1 MADAATAPRLGKK
14 ERTRREIY
22 RTAMQLFG
30 EHGYDGVTIE
40 DICAGAGIAKATF
53 FLHFRNKAALLL
65 AFNEE
70 ITTALAEKLSQND
83 GSSAEEQ
90 LRFMADVFGEAYHS
104 NAQVMRRLLTEFLEQ
119 PASYQM
125 AREANES
132 LIALVANIVRQGQKR
147 GEFRK
152 GFLPELAALS
162 IVATWSALIA
172 FWLENPDIETESSG
186 NAFLDIAMNGLKAG

>member
-14 ERTRREIY
+14 ERTRREVY
-22 RTAMQLFG
+22 RIAMELFSR
-30 EHGYDGVTIE
+30 HGYDGVTIE

-53 FLHFRNKAALLL
+53 FLHFKNKAALLL

-70 ITTALAEKLSQND
+70 ITTALAEKLSEND
-83 GSSAEEQ
+83 ASSAEEQ

-125 AREANES
+125 ARQANES
-132 LIALVANIVRQGQKR
+132 LIALVANIVRQGQEK

-172 FWLENPDIETESSG
+172 FWLENPEIETESSG
-186 NAFLDIAMNGLKAG
+186 KAFLDIAMNGLKAA